1 MGKMLLKT
9 LMILLLGGFAL
20 PAFAQTALPTA
31 ATAVGLPGAASP
43 VHIEVKWSNTQ
54 PLFGERVELRVTLK
68 YPSGYRV
75 FFPTKPDLRPLLVDT
90 RDPGKVDRTEAA
102 GIITETIVIPALAVR
117 VGLAKTPPI
126 EVPWQAGGQ
135 DGQAGTLT
143 VPPSRLQ
150 VKSQFASDTNV
161 QPSPLPQPRPLVEEN
176 TPVEIALAVAAL
188 MLLAALLTAIGLK
201 YYRDRA
207 ARHTPKEKV
216 PPHLTALRRLAEFEK
231 SGRAETTEPREVF
244 AELSEILREYL
255 GARYHF
261 AALDMTTTELLAQL
275 QAIAVRGVEPGELQS
290 FAELSDLVKFAR
302 VPATGEELRNEA
314 AFVRKVVERSMLTAL
329 EQEEQRRAEAE
340 RLARQKRLR
349 LAVMAPAPLR
359 LRAFA
364 IDLFVGA
371 LLGALL
377 GWVAIDTASK
387 LLFDLSYLLI
397 LAWLLVRDVLAAQS
411 PGKAIVGLQI
421 AQHDDGATEQPVRW
435 HHDADDDVPTAQLAS
450 IGARLGRNL
459 LLLLPLAG
467 LTAEAVTCLYLP
479 EMRRMGDQWA
489 ATRVIDA
496 RYGVRRGKPGWV
508 PAILLLIL
516 AGLLMVMPMLLG
528 GRP

>member
-1 MGKMLLKT
+1 
-9 LMILLLGGFAL
+9 
-20 PAFAQTALPTA
+20 
-31 ATAVGLPGAASP
+31 
-43 VHIEVKWSNTQ
+43 
-54 PLFGERVELRVTLK
+54 
-68 YPSGYRV
+68 
-75 FFPTKPDLRPLLVDT
+75 
-90 RDPGKVDRTEAA
+90 
-102 GIITETIVIPALAVR
+102 
-117 VGLAKTPPI
+117 
-126 EVPWQAGGQ
+126 
-135 DGQAGTLT
+135 
-143 VPPSRLQ
+143 
-150 VKSQFASDTNV
+150 
-161 QPSPLPQPRPLVEEN
+161 
-176 TPVEIALAVAAL
+176 
-188 MLLAALLTAIGLK
+188 
-201 YYRDRA
+201 
-207 ARHTPKEKV
+207 
-216 PPHLTALRRLAEFEK
+216 
-231 SGRAETTEPREVF
+231 
-244 AELSEILREYL
+244 
-255 GARYHF
+255 
-261 AALDMTTTELLAQL
+261 
-275 QAIAVRGVEPGELQS
+275 
-290 FAELSDLVKFAR
+290 
-302 VPATGEELRNEA
+302 
-314 AFVRKVVERSMLTAL
+314 
-329 EQEEQRRAEAE
+329 
-340 RLARQKRLR
+340 
-349 LAVMAPAPLR
+349 MAPAPLR